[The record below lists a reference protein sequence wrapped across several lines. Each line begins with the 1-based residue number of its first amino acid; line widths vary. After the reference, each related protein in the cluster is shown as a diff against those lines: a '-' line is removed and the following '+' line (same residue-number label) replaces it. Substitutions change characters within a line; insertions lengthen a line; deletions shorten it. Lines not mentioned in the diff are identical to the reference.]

1 MRYMATPLSI
11 RLNDEALQCLFFEAQ
26 LEGIPPRTL
35 AQRLIDEGLRMQ
47 RHPRVG
53 FMNGVTGRRAY
64 LLGTGVDL
72 WELIDV
78 LKASGGDLA
87 ETMEYTGRSKADFDV
102 AIAYYGAYPNEIDAR
117 IEANRIAGERGKA
130 EYLAGLERAA
140 G

>member
-1 MRYMATPLSI
+1 MATPLSL
-11 RLNDEALQCLFFEAQ
+11 RLSDDALQRLYFEAK

-47 RHPRVG
+47 QHPRIG

-64 LLGTGVDL
+64 LLGTGVDI

-78 LKASGGDLA
+78 VKACGGDVA
-87 ETMEYTGRSKADFDV
+87 AAMDFTGRSQSDMDA
-102 AIAYYGAYPNEIDAR
+102 ALAYYGAYPDEIDAR
-117 IEANRIAGERGKA
+117 VEANRIAGERGKA

>member
-1 MRYMATPLSI
+1 MTAPLSL
-11 RLNDEALQCLFFEAQ
+11 RLNDNALQCLFFEAS

-53 FMNGVTGRRAY
+53 FMNGATGRRAY
-64 LLGTGVDL
+64 LLGTGVDI
-72 WELIDV
+72 WELIDI
-78 LKASGGDLA
+78 LKACGGDVDEA
-87 ETMEYTGRSKADFDV
+87 MEYTGRSRPDMDA
-102 AIAYYGAYPNEIDAR
+102 AIAYYGAYPDEIDAR
-117 IEANRIAGERGKA
+117 VEANRIAGERGKA